1 MVSHSSQS
9 SKAWQQAD
17 PDASSPQPRDTRHQQ
32 QQQQQQQQAQQPIQH
47 TMTTTASALSYTPI
61 QPRGNPDEH
70 RQAMVE
76 EKEIYQNQVLS
87 ERRRR
92 NTQAAAR
99 MRERQRERERGLMQ
113 RRDNLMARMT
123 QLETELSAIQT
134 QRQQAEADTSSE
146 NYEIILDQL
155 SSELEAANA
164 AMHQIIDE
172 VEKLVDI
179 VKSIGI

>member
-1 MVSHSSQS
+1 
-9 SKAWQQAD
+9 
-17 PDASSPQPRDTRHQQ
+17 
-32 QQQQQQQQAQQPIQH
+32 
-47 TMTTTASALSYTPI
+47 MTTTASALSYTPI